1 MGYLLLHWEPVY
13 PRAQSQEYV
22 VPPIPIHIPPLL
34 QGYLLL
40 HWEPVY
46 PRRQSQEYVVSPVA
60 LHMPPFLHG
69 LLSHT

>member
-13 PRAQSQEYV
+13 PRAQSQEYG

-40 HWEPVY
+40 QWEPVY
-46 PRRQSQEYVVSPVA
+46 PRRQSQEYVVSPIP